1 MSRVHALGKV
11 DEPLEK
17 STLVNDRG
25 NWAWWGEKGKNFQPN
40 RKRRGRNFTAASFML
55 YCCLFYSGTEG
66 TVEWRKWRFPV
77 LLLFLSPTTTK
88 VNGVV
93 FGFFLSLFPEL
104 GWGFL
109 AISWFCLFH
118 HFFHIIPWWAALL
131 FSPLLFSC
139 MVEVDQVTR
148 QQQGSQFHLRLLS
161 LYRAWCSRISTLENC
176 AK

>member
-1 MSRVHALGKV
+1 MPRVHALGKV
-11 DEPLEK
+11 DELLEK
-17 STLVNDRG
+17 AHWWMTGEIDRD
-25 NWAWWGEKGKNFQPN
+25 EERREKNFQTN
-40 RKRRGRNFTAASFML
+40 RKRRGRNFTAASFVL

-93 FGFFLSLFPEL
+93 FGFFSSFLSGVGISNHFVIMPVPPFLSHNPFMGSFP
-104 GWGFL
+104 F
-109 AISWFCLFH
+109 S
-118 HFFHIIPWWAALL
+118 LL
-131 FSPLLFSC
+131 LLSC
-139 MVEVDQVTR
+139 MVEVYQVTC

-161 LYRAWCSRISTLENC
+161 LYRAWCWRISTLEIC